1 MANIDETL
9 QSELGLDAEIMSNIQ
24 QIAKR
29 LYDNVS
35 ITSLVR
41 IEGTN
46 KKCHLFVK
54 GVLLGCV
61 IALTQ
66 HV

>member
-35 ITSLVR
+35 MTSLVR

-46 KKCHLFVK
+46 KNATCFWKEFY
-54 GVLLGCV
+54 
-61 IALTQ
+61 
-66 HV
+66 